1 MTRLTTRPRPTEP
14 LAGARF
20 AGHLA
25 AAALVLLTAC
35 SLLPAEHEVPAE
47 PDVPA
52 AWSAPAP
59 ASGAGAPSAWWRSFD
74 DPQLTALVA
83 RSQQT
88 NTDVLGAQAALRQ
101 ARALRD
107 AAAAGLQPTLSTSAS
122 AQLGSSGGQSTGN
135 RFQAGLDAGWELDSF
150 GQRRSAVAS
159 ADASARASAASLA
172 DLQVSIAAEVAL
184 SYITLRSA
192 QARLAI
198 ASENLD
204 TQLQTLQITEWRGQA
219 GLLSTLE
226 VEQSRA
232 AAAQTQAQL
241 PALQTSIEHT
251 AHALAVLTGQPP
263 TALAALVAQ
272 AAPVPRSVDTLALD
286 VPAQTL
292 RRRPDVRAA
301 EAQVLAAQAR
311 LSQAHAAR
319 YPNFRLGSSL
329 VLNAVTLSGL
339 GGSALATSLVAG
351 VNWPLWDGGAARAQ
365 VQAQVA
371 ALEQARASYR
381 GTVLAALRDVE
392 DALVALRGDL
402 QRQARLQQAADAATL
417 AAEGAR
423 QRYASGLVDFQTV
436 LETQRNQLGT
446 RDSLASTRAEVS
458 ADRVRLFKALG
469 GGWRADDYAAA
480 QPPAVPMPDR
490 R

>member
-1 MTRLTTRPRPTEP
+1 MPKQPRPTEP
-14 LAGARF
+14 LAWARF

-25 AAALVLLTAC
+25 AAASVLLAAC
-35 SLLPAEHEVPAE
+35 SLLPTEQSVPAE

-52 AWSAPAP
+52 AWSGPAP
-59 ASGAGAPSAWWRSFD
+59 ASGAGASSAWWRSFD
-74 DPQLTALVA
+74 DPHLTALVA
-83 RSQQT
+83 RSQQA
-88 NTDVLGAQAALRQ
+88 NTDALGAQAALRQ

-122 AQLGSSGGQSTGN
+122 AAAGSSGGHSTGN
-135 RFQAGLDAGWELDSF
+135 RFQAGLDAGWELDFF
-150 GQRRSAVAS
+150 GERRSALAS
-159 ADASARASAASLA
+159 SEASASAAAASLGS
-172 DLQVSIAAEVAL
+172 LQVSIAAEVAL

-198 ASENLD
+198 ATENLD
-204 TQLQTLQITEWRGQA
+204 SQLQTLQITEWRTQA
-219 GLLSTLE
+219 GLLSALE

-241 PALQTSIEHT
+241 PALRTSIERT

-272 AAPVPRSVDTLALD
+272 AAPVPRSADTLALD
-286 VPAQTL
+286 IPAQTL
-292 RRRPDVRAA
+292 RQRPDVRAA
-301 EAQVLAAQAR
+301 QAQVLAAQAR
-311 LSQAHAAR
+311 LSQAEAAR
-319 YPNFRLGSSL
+319 YPNFRLGGSL
-329 VLNAVTLSGL
+329 VLNAITLSSL

-365 VQAQVA
+365 VQAQLA

-381 GTVLAALRDVE
+381 GTVLTALKEVE

-402 QRQARLQQAADAATL
+402 EREARLQQAADSAAL
-417 AAEGAR
+417 AAELAR
-423 QRYASGLVDFQTV
+423 QRFASGLVDFQTV
-436 LETQRNQLGT
+436 LETQRSQLGT
-446 RDSLASTRAEVS
+446 QDSLASARAEIS

-469 GGWRADDYAAA
+469 GGWRSDDYAAA
-480 QPPAVPMPDR
+480 PLPALPLIDR